1 MAVNEKGILNRL
13 YFIAGCMFVFGL
25 AVMFKLLSI
34 QFLQGD
40 KYRAL
45 VDKRDIKDIAI
56 PANRGNV
63 YADDGSLL
71 ATSIPKYN
79 IAIDAVTS
87 QQQTFEEFIKPLC
100 DSLSGYLGRSS
111 GYYEKEIRKARSNKN
126 QYYLLVKN
134 INYTDYVRFRNF
146 PLLKRGAI
154 SGGFI
159 VEQTTRRE
167 FPMGSIA
174 RRTIGYERF
183 DDQGNVTRP
192 GIDGA
197 FGEKYLRGTDGKR
210 LKQKIG
216 KNKWKPLTDF
226 NQIEP
231 KDGYDVYTTID
242 VNIQD
247 IAHHALL
254 EQLDKYK
261 ADHGCVVVM
270 ETKTGEVKAIS
281 NLGRNNK
288 GLYYERL
295 NYAVGESHESG
306 STFKLMAVT
315 AALEDKVI
323 DTSDV
328 VDTEKGIL
336 TFYGKKVRDSRYGG
350 YGKISVSEAFEVS
363 SNTGIVKAI
372 DQAYKKKPS
381 MFVDRLYDMSLNQK
395 LDIPIIGEPS
405 PIIPDPRIKN
415 GRWSGIALQ
424 WMAYGYGVSFT
435 PLQTLTF
442 YNAIANGGE
451 MVKPQ
456 FLKEVKEFDEV
467 IVPYEKEVINKQICS
482 KETIVKVRQLL
493 KNVVEKKHGTGNG
506 LYSKNFSMAG
516 KTGTCQ
522 KDYRDKEKLNYI
534 SSFAG
539 YFPADNPKYSCIV
552 VIHEPDRDVGYYG
565 ADVSGPV
572 FKKIA
577 QKIFIETPLTN
588 QINSLEVKNP
598 LVEKEYD
605 TYYQTAKTY
614 KTIMPNVVG
623 LPAMDALALLENMD
637 VDIKVKLDGRGVV
650 KAQSVNKNEK
660 LKNNQTIVLKA
671 S

>member
-1 MAVNEKGILNRL
+1 
-13 YFIAGCMFVFGL
+13 MFVFGL
-25 AVMFKLLSI
+25 AVLFKLFSI
-34 QFLQGD
+34 QYFQGD

-45 VDKRDIKDIAI
+45 VEKRDVRNITI

-79 IAIDAVTS
+79 IAIDAVVSPTNK
-87 QQQTFEEFIKPLC
+87 FEEFIKPLC
-100 DSLSGYLGRSS
+100 DSLSNYSGKSS
-111 GYYEKEIRKARSNKN
+111 SYYEKAIRKARVNEN
-126 QYYLLVKN
+126 QFLLLAKN
-134 INYTDYVRFRNF
+134 INYTDYTRFRNF
-146 PLLKRGAI
+146 PLLELGAI
-154 SGGFI
+154 PGGLI
-159 VEQTTRRE
+159 VNQDTKRE
-167 FPMGSIA
+167 FPMGAIA
-174 RRTIGYERF
+174 RRTIGYEHI
-183 DDQGNVTRP
+183 DNKGNVTRP

-197 FGEKYLRGTDGKR
+197 FGEEYLRGEDGLRKM
-210 LKQKIG
+210 QKIG
-216 KNKWKPLTDF
+216 KNRWKPLTDY
-226 NQIEP
+226 NQVEP

-254 EQLDKYK
+254 EQLNEYK

-281 NLGRNNK
+281 NLGRNSK
-288 GLYYERL
+288 GLYTERL

-328 VDTEKGIL
+328 VDTEKGVL
-336 TFYGKKVRDSRYGG
+336 TFYGKKVRDSKYGG
-350 YGKISVSEAFEVS
+350 YGKISISEAFEVS

-372 DQAYKKKPS
+372 DKAYSKKPS
-381 MFVDRLYDMSLNQK
+381 RFVDRLYDMSLNEK
-395 LDIPIIGEPS
+395 LDLSIIGEPS

-435 PLQTLTF
+435 PLQTLAF
-442 YNAIANGGE
+442 YNAVANDGE
-451 MVKPQ
+451 MVKPK
-456 FLKEVKEFDEV
+456 FLKEVKEFDKV
-467 IVPYEKEVINKQICS
+467 IKPYKKEVLNKQICS
-482 KETIVKVRQLL
+482 KETIKKVQQLL
-493 KNVVEKKHGTGNG
+493 KNVVEKKHGTGHR

-534 SSFAG
+534 SSFVG

-577 QKIFIETPLTN
+577 QKIFTDTPLVDEIET
-588 QINSLEVKNP
+588 LEVKVGS
-598 LVEKEYD
+598 VEKEYQN
-605 TYYQTAKTY
+605 YYETAKTY
-614 KTIMPNVVG
+614 KTIMPNLVG
-623 LPAMDALALLENMD
+623 MPAMDALALLENMD
-637 VDIKVKLDGRGVV
+637 VDVKVKINGSGIV
-650 KAQSVNKNEK
+650 KEQSVNKSTK
-660 LKNNQTIVLKA
+660 LKNNQTVILKA

>member
-1 MAVNEKGILNRL
+1 MFIFGIAVL
-13 YFIAGCMFVFGL
+13 
-25 AVMFKLLSI
+25 FKLFSI

-40 KYRAL
+40 KYRDL
-45 VDKRDIKDIAI
+45 VEKWDVKNVTI

-79 IAIDAVTS
+79 IAIDAVVAPTS
-87 QQQTFEEFIKPLC
+87 KFEEFVKPLC
-100 DSLSGYLGRSS
+100 DSLSSYSGKSS
-111 GYYEKEIRKARSNKN
+111 NYYERAIRKARANKN
-126 QYYLLVKN
+126 QYLLLAKD

-146 PLLKRGAI
+146 PLLKLGAI
-154 SGGFI
+154 PGGLI
-159 VEQTTRRE
+159 VNQKTKRE

-174 RRTIGYERF
+174 RRTIGYEKI
-183 DDQGNVTRP
+183 DNKGNVTRP

-197 FGEKYLRGTDGKR
+197 FGVEYLRGVDGKQ

-216 KNKWKPLTDF
+216 KGKWKPLTDY
-226 NQIEP
+226 QIEP

-247 IAHHALL
+247 IAHHALK

-281 NLGRNNK
+281 NLGRNSK
-288 GLYYERL
+288 GVYYERL

-306 STFKLMAVT
+306 STFKLMALT

-328 VDTEKGIL
+328 VDTENGIL
-336 TFYGKKVRDSRYGG
+336 TFYGKKVRDSHRGG
-350 YGKISVSEAFEVS
+350 YGKISISKAFEVS
-363 SNTGIVKAI
+363 SNTGIVKVI
-372 DQAYKKKPS
+372 DQAYSKTPS
-381 MFVDRLYDMSLNQK
+381 KFVDRLYAMNLNEK
-395 LDIPIIGEPS
+395 LGVSIIGEPS
-405 PIIPDPRIKN
+405 PVIPDPRIKN

-435 PLQTLTF
+435 PLQTLAF
-442 YNAIANGGE
+442 YNAIANDGK
-451 MVKPQ
+451 MVRPQ
-456 FLKEVKEFDEV
+456 FLKEVKEFDKV
-467 IVPYEKEVINKQICS
+467 IEPYEIKVVNNQICS
-482 KETIVKVRQLL
+482 KETIKKVQQLL
-493 KNVVEKKHGTGNG
+493 KNVVEKKHGTGHR
-506 LYSKNFSMAG
+506 LYSENFSMAG

-522 KDYRDKEKLNYI
+522 KDYRNKEKLNYI

-552 VIHEPDRDVGYYG
+552 VIHEPDKSVGYYG

-577 QKIFIETPLTN
+577 QKIFIDTPVVDEIESLDAKLGLIDNKYDKFYET
-588 QINSLEVKNP
+588 S
-598 LVEKEYD
+598 
-605 TYYQTAKTY
+605 KTY

-623 LPAMDALALLENMD
+623 MPAMDALALLENME
-637 VDIKVKLDGRGVV
+637 VKVKVKLNGNGVV
-650 KAQSVNKNEK
+650 KEQSVSKSQK

>member
-1 MAVNEKGILNRL
+1 MAVTEKGILNRL
-13 YFIAGCMFVFGL
+13 YFIAGCMFIFGL

-34 QFLQGD
+34 QYLQGD

-45 VDKRDIKDIAI
+45 VDKRDIRDITI

-87 QQQTFEEFIKPLC
+87 QHKNFEEFIRPLC
-100 DSLSGYLGRSS
+100 DSLSGRLGKPSS
-111 GYYEKEIRKARSNKN
+111 HYEKEIRKARLNKN

-134 INYTDYVRFRNF
+134 INYSDYIRFRNF
-146 PLLKRGAI
+146 PLLNLGAI
-154 SGGFI
+154 SGGLI
-159 VEQTTRRE
+159 VEQMTKRV

-183 DDQGNVTRP
+183 DEKGNVTRP

-197 FGEKYLRGTDGKR
+197 FGVKYLRGTDGLRK
-210 LKQKIG
+210 KQKIG
-216 KNKWKPLTDF
+216 KGKWKPMTDY
-226 NQIEP
+226 NQVEP

-281 NLGRNNK
+281 NLGRNSK
-288 GLYYERL
+288 GVYYERL

-306 STFKLMAVT
+306 STFKLMAIT

-336 TFYGKKVRDSRYGG
+336 TFYGKKVRDSKRGG
-350 YGKISVSEAFEVS
+350 YGKISVSKAFELS

-381 MFVDRLYDMSLNQK
+381 KFVDRLYDMSLNQK
-395 LDIPIIGEPS
+395 LDLPIIGEPS

-456 FLKEVKEFDEV
+456 FLKEVREFDKV
-467 IVPYEKEVINKQICS
+467 IVPYKKEVINKQICS
-482 KETIVKVRQLL
+482 KETIAKVRQLL
-493 KNVVEKKHGTGNG
+493 KNVVEKEHGTGHK

-552 VIHEPDRDVGYYG
+552 VIHEPDRKVGYYG

-577 QKIFIETPLTN
+577 QKIFIDTPL
-588 QINSLEVKNP
+588 IDEVNSLEVKRA
-598 LVEKEYD
+598 VTEKEYEAF
-605 TYYQTAKTY
+605 YQMARTY
-614 KTIMPNVVG
+614 KTIMPNVIG

-637 VDIKVKLDGRGVV
+637 VDVKVTLHGSGVI
-650 KAQSVNKNEK
+650 KAQSVNKNQK
-660 LKNNQTIVLKA
+660 LKNNQTVVLKG